1 MIRVLIAED
10 QRMLAS
16 ALTSLLNLE
25 PDIRVLDCV
34 ADGEAALA
42 RLRHGD
48 IDVLLSD
55 IEMPKM
61 SGLELAAR
69 VKELGASDGGIGGCK
84 VVIVTAFAR
93 AGFLR
98 RALDAGVKAYLLK
111 DAPSEKLADVIRTV
125 HRGGRY
131 IAPELLTDAWS
142 EASPLSARERSV
154 LVLAGE
160 GLSSEEIGA
169 KLHLSTGTVRNYL
182 SEAIGKLDAS
192 NRIEAHRVARERGW
206 L

>member
-1 MIRVLIAED
+1 MIRILIAED

-34 ADGEAALA
+34 SDGEAALA
-42 RLRHGD
+42 RLQLGD
-48 IDVLLSD
+48 IDVVLSD

-69 VKELGASDGGIGGCK
+69 IKDAGNIACK

-131 IAPELLTDAWS
+131 IAPELLSDTWS
-142 EASPLSARERSV
+142 EACPLSARERSV
-154 LVLAGE
+154 LALAGE
-160 GLSSEEIGA
+160 GLSSEQIGA

-182 SEAIGKLDAS
+182 SEAIGKMDAA
-192 NRIEAHRVARERGW
+192 NRIEAHRLARERGW